1 VQPAPSASDLTETL
15 LGLLSRYV
23 SAPTAQSIVKL
34 ARQRANVTSSRIDRA
49 RLGDMLSPIER
60 NLRLFID
67 EPSRVAECCAA
78 IHALVEGSSGIP
90 APTPSSSSL
99 SPSPSSV
106 RFSSPGPPSSVRF
119 SPAPP
124 TSSPGRPSAPGSAPM
139 TGPSSVRYP
148 SPMPSA
154 GRASSP
160 GGAPSSVRTFSPVT
174 LPSVSDAD
182 PISVRTPASVRTPHS
197 ARYALIPIRTEDDIT
212 RARSEARDIATK
224 LGFSVVGRTRLVT
237 AVSELARNIVLYVGE
252 GQVELHLLSSPD
264 GLSVIARDHGPGI
277 PNLDQIMAG
286 DYKSRLGMGLGLR
299 GVKRIADRF
308 DIQTG
313 AGQGTTV
320 SFSLKVM

>member
-1 VQPAPSASDLTETL
+1 
-15 LGLLSRYV
+15 
-23 SAPTAQSIVKL
+23 
-34 ARQRANVTSSRIDRA
+34 
-49 RLGDMLSPIER
+49 M
-60 NLRLFID
+60 
-67 EPSRVAECCAA
+67 
-78 IHALVEGSSGIP
+78 
-90 APTPSSSSL
+90 
-99 SPSPSSV
+99 
-106 RFSSPGPPSSVRF
+106 
-119 SPAPP
+119 
-124 TSSPGRPSAPGSAPM
+124 
-139 TGPSSVRYP
+139 RYP
-148 SPMPSA
+148 SPLPST
-154 GRASSP
+154 GRASSSSS
-160 GGAPSSVRTFSPVT
+160 GAPSSVRTFSQVT
-174 LPSVSDAD
+174 LTSVTDAEPS
-182 PISVRTPASVRTPHS
+182 SVRTPPSVRSPPS

>member
-1 VQPAPSASDLTETL
+1 M
-15 LGLLSRYV
+15 LSRYV

-78 IHALVEGSSGIP
+78 IHALVEGGSGIP
-90 APTPSSSSL
+90 APAPSSSSL

-119 SPAPP
+119 SPAAPS
-124 TSSPGRPSAPGSAPM
+124 SSPGRPSPFGSAPSPM

-148 SPMPSA
+148 SPMSSTARP
-154 GRASSP
+154 SSP
-160 GGAPSSVRTFSPVT
+160 GGAPSSVRTYSPVT
-174 LPSVSDAD
+174 LPTVSDAE
-182 PISVRTPASVRTPHS
+182 PSSVRTPASVRSPPS

-252 GQVELHLLSSPD
+252 GQVELNLLSSPD